1 LLLALV
7 AGSDF
12 SFGVG
17 VYFASIFSCRAG
29 YHFANWPHPSPAFG
43 VHCPVSGCVWA
54 GGNPGQPRS
63 EPPAIAI
70 SVLINFFDCQMQSRQ
85 AVAGNDLRN
94 WVPKTQGKNGGKQ
107 AWHNRKIGLAVWK

>member
-1 LLLALV
+1 LRV
-7 AGSDF
+7 Q
-12 SFGVG
+12 
-17 VYFASIFSCRAG
+17 IFRSESE
-29 YHFANWPHPSPAFG
+29 FILPAFFLAG
-43 VHCPVSGCVWA
+43 QATILPIGRTHLQLSVSTVQCPGCDCVWA